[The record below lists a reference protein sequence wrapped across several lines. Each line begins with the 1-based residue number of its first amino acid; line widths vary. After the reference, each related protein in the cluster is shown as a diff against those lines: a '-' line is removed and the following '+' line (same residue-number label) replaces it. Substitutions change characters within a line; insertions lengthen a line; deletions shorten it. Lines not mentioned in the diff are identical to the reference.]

1 MSLPGDGTSYD
12 FIDDWVKNGLP
23 AKAKVKSEFGHLS
36 EYEQCQFCEREAVNL
51 SLVNLLTYPYVRAG
65 VADKTL
71 ELMGGYYDF
80 VNGTFTVWGLDFSFK
95 PSLEFGSKPPLFV

>member
-36 EYEQCQFCEREAVNL
+36 EYEQCQFCEREA
-51 SLVNLLTYPYVRAG
+51 VNLLTYPYVRAG